1 MDEHDGRHVSAFG
14 AWLDVLQTE
23 ARVTRAL
30 ERALQAER
38 GLSLASFEALIRL
51 GDAPEGRLHQRDLA
65 EALWVTKS
73 GATRLVDRLEAE
85 GLVERQPDP
94 ANRRYTYAVITERG
108 RKTLRAAIPTH
119 LRAVAEHFSRH
130 LSREDE
136 RALRAAL
143 GKVIRAGGGEPARTP
158 DRGRG

>member
-1 MDEHDGRHVSAFG
+1 MKQEEGRHGPAFW

-23 ARVTRAL
+23 ARVGRAL

-51 GDAPEGRLHQRDLA
+51 GEAPGGRLHQKDLA

-73 GATRLVDRLEAE
+73 GATRLVDRLEAD
-85 GLVERQPDP
+85 GLVERRPDP
-94 ANRRYTYAVITERG
+94 ANRRYTYATITDRG
-108 RKTLRAAIPTH
+108 REALRAAIPTH

-130 LSREDE
+130 LSGEDE

-143 GKVIRAGGGEPARTP
+143 GKVIRAAGGASAGARPAN
-158 DRGRG
+158 DR